1 MRHFKAGTFEKHRV
15 PKHFQRFSPV
25 EALHSL
31 EEVDLEE
38 LYESGKRLI
47 LLDVDNTLL
56 PWRSEDVPDSTFAW
70 VAKARAL
77 GFELCILSN
86 TRNPERLGRLSEK
99 LAIDFIRDKFKPNPI
114 MYLMALKKYEVKA
127 EEAIMIG
134 DQLMTDIWGA
144 NRAGVDAIWVKPMG
158 TREFVGTKYLS
169 RNVERVIGKI
179 LHNYFQT
186 ETLDQPVGPGFFKH
200 DIVRQFIKFGMV
212 GAVATVVDLG
222 LNKYLI
228 AFAPGWN
235 GNSLQESVADMVFKV
250 PGASEL
256 FKDSFHAAFP
266 PIKVVTVVIATVV
279 SFLLNRW
286 YTFEVAHEK
295 ATAKQA
301 AKFFIVALS
310 AMVINTTVGTFSLN
324 FVSGSESLQWWVA
337 SLTGM
342 VAGVFFNFA
351 GQRIWTFRN
360 DEPSV

>member
-1 MRHFKAGTFEKHRV
+1 MRYFKSGTFEKHRV
-15 PKHFQRFSPV
+15 PKHFRRFSPV

-38 LYESGKRLI
+38 LYETGKRLI

-99 LAIDFIRDKFKPNPI
+99 LKIDFIRDKFKPNPI
-114 MYLMALKKYEVKA
+114 MYLMALKKYEVPA
-127 EEAIMIG
+127 DAAVMIG

-158 TREFVGTKYLS
+158 SREFVGTKYLS

-179 LHNYFQT
+179 LHNYFQV
-186 ETLDQPVGPGFFKH
+186 ETADQPVSAGLFKH
-200 DIVRQFIKFGMV
+200 EIFRQFLKFGMV

-222 LNKYLI
+222 LHNVLM
-228 AFAPGWN
+228 FRVPG
-235 GNSLQESVADMVFKV
+235 LQESVGNWVLAG
-250 PGASEL
+250 PLNGI
-256 FKDSFHAAFP
+256 FKDVFHAAFAP
-266 PIKVVTVVIATVV
+266 FKVLTVVLATIV
-279 SFLLNRW
+279 SYLMNR
-286 YTFEVAHEK
+286 YFTFDQKGEK
-295 ATAKQA
+295 ATWSQA
-301 AKFFIVALS
+301 GKFFAVALS
-310 AMVINTTVGTFSLN
+310 AMVINTTVGTLSLN
-324 FVSGSESLQWWVA
+324 FVHGSEKMQWLVA
-337 SLTGM
+337 SVVGM

-351 GQRIWTFRN
+351 GQRLWTFKRN
-360 DEPSV
+360 ETV